1 MTTTYDSV
9 IEEVRTDYSVAPY
22 VSDDTLMRY
31 AAEGGAALSRLV
43 IYADFDNDLVAR
55 SLLKN
60 YIYYA
65 LNLVTNEFWEN
76 YRADIL
82 QWQWAHSEDGDDV
95 DEGGDEA

>member
-1 MTTTYDSV
+1 MH
-9 IEEVRTDYSVAPY
+9 
-22 VSDDTLMRY
+22 LMFLCK
-31 AAEGGAALSRLV
+31 LSSIKSRENPS

-82 QWQWAHSEDGDDV
+82 QWQWAHSEDGEDV
-95 DEGGDEA
+95 DEGGDGE